1 MEPGGKRVVHGE
13 ILLPAEGVPDRAA
26 SVVVQVEDVSRADAP
41 SQVIAERRLDGVLL
55 RAGEVL
61 PFEIEVPASLID
73 ERRSY
78 SVAAHLGVS
87 LSDHVEVGDLI
98 TTQSHPVLTQGHSD
112 QARIAVRRV

>member
-13 ILLPAEGVPDRAA
+13 ILLPLEGVPERAA
-26 SVVVQVEDVSRADAP
+26 TVVVQVEDVSRADAP
-41 SQVIAERRLDGVLL
+41 SRVIAERRLDQVLL

-61 PFEIEVPASLID
+61 AFEIEVPAELID

-87 LSDHVEVGDLI
+87 LTDHVEVGDLI
-98 TTQSHPVLTQGHSD
+98 TTQSHPVLTRGYSD
-112 QARIAVRRV
+112 HARISVRRV

>member
-13 ILLPAEGVPDRAA
+13 ILLPPEGVPDQAA
-26 SVVVQVEDVSRADAP
+26 TVVVQVEDVSRADAP
-41 SQVIAERRLDGVLL
+41 SQVVAERRLDGVFL

-73 ERRSY
+73 ERHLY
-78 SVAAHLGVS
+78 SVAVHLGVS

-98 TTQSHPVLTQGHSD
+98 TTQSHPVLTRGHSD
-112 QARIAVRRV
+112 HARIAVRRV